1 VTKKLTTAYLKT
13 IGPKRGR
20 ATRCEPDG
28 TVGGL
33 SIRYGAR
40 GHVEFSLVYRFAFDP
55 SQYRRTLGYWWNE
68 DLGPAPS
75 DRWISLDQARI
86 VALQIKE
93 KAFRNDIDLHA
104 SHWKAV
110 APAPAPPEKPADA
123 TEAVIDRYAREH
135 LSTLR
140 TGAAFEKLLRQSCAA
155 FLQRPI
161 GEVARADLRA
171 VLDGHMGRGKGFL
184 ANRVHATLST
194 FFAWAL
200 DRDLITTSPMANMAR
215 PMRKEEARDRVLNDA
230 ELAKVWHAVGT
241 LTAPRRDAI
250 RLMILTGLRRSE
262 ASEIRW
268 QDIDGAEAGGPAM
281 LTIPTERAKNNMAHL
296 VPLSP
301 QALAIIGE
309 PNGGERVFDFG
320 GKRADL
326 STYAA
331 KLAKTLDV
339 PDWRLHD
346 LRRTMASG
354 LQRLGTK
361 PEVIDR
367 CLGHSAVVK
376 GVAAV
381 YMRSQYLPE
390 RKAAMELWGRHVA
403 ATTS

>member
-1 VTKKLTTAYLKT
+1 
-13 IGPKRGR
+13 
-20 ATRCEPDG
+20 
-28 TVGGL
+28 
-33 SIRYGAR
+33 
-40 GHVEFSLVYRFAFDP
+40 
-55 SQYRRTLGYWWNE
+55 
-68 DLGPAPS
+68 
-75 DRWISLDQARI
+75 
-86 VALQIKE
+86 
-93 KAFRNDIDLHA
+93 
-104 SHWKAV
+104 
-110 APAPAPPEKPADA
+110 
-123 TEAVIDRYAREH
+123 
-135 LSTLR
+135 
-140 TGAAFEKLLRQSCAA
+140 LRQSCAA
-155 FLQRPI
+155 FLVRPI
-161 GEVARADLRA
+161 GEVARADIRA
-171 VLDGHMGRGKGFL
+171 VLDGHIGRGKGFL

-250 RLMILTGLRRSE
+250 RLMVLTGLRRSE

-268 QDIDGAEAGGPAM
+268 QDIDTGGPAM
-281 LTIPTERAKNNMAHL
+281 LTIPAERAKNGMAHL

-301 QALAIIGE
+301 QALAILGT
-309 PNGGERVFDFG
+309 PNGSDRVFDFG

-331 KLAKTLDV
+331 KLAKTLDIG
-339 PDWRLHD
+339 DWRLHD

-381 YMRSQYLPE
+381 YLREQYLPE

-403 ATTS
+403 SRCS